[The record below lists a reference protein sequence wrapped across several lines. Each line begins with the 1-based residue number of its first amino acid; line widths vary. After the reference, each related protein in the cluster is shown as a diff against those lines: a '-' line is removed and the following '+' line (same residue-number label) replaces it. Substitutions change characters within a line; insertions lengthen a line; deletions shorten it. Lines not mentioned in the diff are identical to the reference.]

1 LQQTQPAPSLAIR
14 TVQAYATRH
23 LLAVSCVAA
32 CVALFAIIWSIYQ
45 GAYEGAVAYL
55 RSVRADVWVLQ
66 RSADNLLR
74 GFSVLPQSYADV
86 LARLDGVESV
96 GRVVTVPASVAAGRN
111 RGTVFLVG
119 YDTRVGTGRPPHLVG
134 GRLPEGDDEIVLDRA
149 IAARLDTRIGSRIA
163 VDGTELRVVG
173 LSRDTNAIAMQYA
186 FVTIDRAQSL
196 LPLRG
201 IVTAYLLRLAPGT
214 DAAAEARGIRESQTR
229 LAAYTREEFIRNN
242 LRQLDQGFLPVI
254 MVITGL
260 SAIVLTIM
268 LSLILSM
275 SVLERRRDFAIMK
288 ILGAPGRHLWLVIVR
303 EALLISSAGLVAGA
317 AVAVGLL
324 PLLGALLPQLNE
336 AFEPWQA
343 ALVAAVVEL
352 IAVASGSLASL
363 ATRKI
368 YPLEA
373 FEWRQ

>member
-1 LQQTQPAPSLAIR
+1 MQQTPASPLLDRGSPRAH
-14 TVQAYATRH
+14 ATRH
-23 LLAVSCVAA
+23 VLAVSCVAA
-32 CVALFAIIWSIYQ
+32 CVALFVIIWSIYQ

-55 RSVRADVWVLQ
+55 KSVPADVWVLQ

-74 GFSVLPQSYADV
+74 GFSVLPQSYAAI
-86 LARLDGVESV
+86 LGAMDGVESV
-96 GRVVTVPASVAAGRN
+96 GRVVTVPASVAAGRSQ
-111 RGTVFLVG
+111 GTVFLVG
-119 YDTRVGTGRPPHLVG
+119 YDTRVGTGRPPHLAG

-149 IAARLDTRIGSRIA
+149 IAARLDLRIGDRLA
-163 VDGTELRVVG
+163 VDGADLRVVG

-201 IVTAYLLRLAPGT
+201 IVTAYLLRLAPGA
-214 DAAAEARGIRESQTR
+214 DASRTVRAIRESQGR
-229 LAAYTREEFIRNN
+229 LAAFTREEFIRNN

-260 SAIVLTIM
+260 SAVVLTIM

-288 ILGAPGRHLWLVIVR
+288 ILGAPGLHLWLVIVR
-303 EALLISSAGLVAGA
+303 EALLIASAGLVGGA
-317 AVAVGLL
+317 AFAAALL
-324 PLLGALLPQLNE
+324 PLLDALLPQLAE
-336 AFEPWQA
+336 AFGPWQA
-343 ALVAAVVEL
+343 ALVAGVVEA
-352 IAVASGSLASL
+352 IAIASASLASL
-363 ATRKI
+363 AARKI